1 VPAPLDGSGR
11 CRLAARSDLVATLAD
26 QVRAGV
32 ADADTP
38 EWATQRG
45 SAVPTHVLRE
55 VQVGRAAMQ
64 VSPDDR
70 RPTGP
75 VQLHKAARTW
85 QRHLDRQ
92 VAGDLPPALQEWG
105 RLLDQ
110 VIPGVTKDA
119 FTSALVDR
127 LAAISRAGVDASQL
141 LCSAASTGGPLPD
154 DHVAAA
160 LWWRISRHL
169 TPTVAA
175 NVDTDHTHATTW
187 TPRLD
192 ELLGADRADALQSSR
207 WWPPLITAVDQALQ
221 RGWRLD
227 DLLGAADRPQDGFD
241 DLGQALLWRIVL
253 LTDPTPT
260 DEPYEPFLDSA
271 PPDKWPDTE
280 LGAGA
285 ISTAPDEIVRPE
297 QRWAVLAGQLDERLL
312 RQEDWPALAQLMQ
325 QVHEQGHDVAAVARS
340 IVTTAP
346 LNDLPAQ
353 DLRYRFVAQLHL
365 GVDPH
370 PNPVDTA
377 TAKTTTRPE
386 SRWKAFASSLAMTRT
401 PPR

>member
-1 VPAPLDGSGR
+1 
-11 CRLAARSDLVATLAD
+11 VA
-26 QVRAGV
+26 
-32 ADADTP
+32 
-38 EWATQRG
+38 
-45 SAVPTHVLRE
+45 H
-55 VQVGRAAMQ
+55 RAANR
-64 VSPDDR
+64 S
-70 RPTGP
+70 
-75 VQLHKAARTW
+75 
-85 QRHLDRQ
+85 
-92 VAGDLPPALQEWG
+92 
-105 RLLDQ
+105 
-110 VIPGVTKDA
+110 
-119 FTSALVDR
+119 
-127 LAAISRAGVDASQL
+127 
-141 LCSAASTGGPLPD
+141 
-154 DHVAAA
+154 
-160 LWWRISRHL
+160 
-169 TPTVAA
+169 
-175 NVDTDHTHATTW
+175 
-187 TPRLD
+187 
-192 ELLGADRADALQSSR
+192 
-207 WWPPLITAVDQALQ
+207 
-221 RGWRLD
+221 
-227 DLLGAADRPQDGFD
+227 
-241 DLGQALLWRIVL
+241 
-253 LTDPTPT
+253 TPT

-377 TAKTTTRPE
+377 RAKTTTRPE
-386 SRWKAFASSLAMTRT
+386 SRWKAYASFLAMTRT

>member
-1 VPAPLDGSGR
+1 
-11 CRLAARSDLVATLAD
+11 
-26 QVRAGV
+26 
-32 ADADTP
+32 
-38 EWATQRG
+38 
-45 SAVPTHVLRE
+45 
-55 VQVGRAAMQ
+55 MQ
-64 VSPDDR
+64 VSADDP

-75 VQLHKAARTW
+75 VQLQTAARTW
-85 QRHLDRQ
+85 QRHLDHQ
-92 VAGDLPPALQEWG
+92 MAGDRTPALQEWG

-110 VIPGVTKDA
+110 ISPNLTKDEFA
-119 FTSALVDR
+119 PVLADR
-127 LAAISRAGVDASQL
+127 LAAISRTGLDASQL
-141 LCSAASTGGPLPD
+141 LHSAASTGGPLPD
-154 DHVAAA
+154 DHAAAA

-169 TPTVAA
+169 TPAVADQI
-175 NVDTDHTHATTW
+175 NTDHTHATTW
-187 TPRLD
+187 TSRLD
-192 ELLGADRADALQSSR
+192 ELLGAARADVLQYSR
-207 WWPPLITAVDQALQ
+207 WWPPLVTGVGHALG

-227 DLLGAADRPQDGFD
+227 DLLGAAGSAQDGFVD
-241 DLGQALLWRIVL
+241 VCQALVWRISL
-253 LTDPTPT
+253 LTDPVPT

-280 LGAGA
+280 PGAGV
-285 ISTAPDEIVRPE
+285 ISAAPDEIVRPE

-312 RQEDWPALAQLMQ
+312 RQGDWPALAQLMQ
-325 QVHEQGHDVAAVARS
+325 QVHEQGHDVAAVTRS

-377 TAKTTTRPE
+377 RAKTTTRPE
-386 SRWKAFASSLAMTRT
+386 SRWKAYASFLAMTRT